1 MKEKKLTLH
10 RTHLGSRY
18 TPARARA
25 RALVMAGA
33 LAMAATPLAATSA
46 AAAGPQA
53 GPSAA
58 SALDE
63 PPAAVDWRV
72 GLAVTLAHDKGQCLE
87 LASQAYATAAALEG
101 AWVIQNHHLLKSFK
115 PRITNAAGQD
125 IYSDLCGEPRPPLGA
140 AFPAG
145 AFKEWL
151 PVASGD
157 EEALRAAVARGPV
170 RTKIDAS
177 HASFQLYNSDV
188 YDEPLCSATQTDHWV
203 TVVGYGTTLAGEDY
217 WTVKNDYG
225 TTWGE
230 LGFIRMSRNKDNQ
243 CGIATAAEEP
253 VLNPAP
259 YTAPAQNPWPVFP

>member
-1 MKEKKLTLH
+1 MH
-10 RTHLGSRY
+10 PPRPRTTGV
-18 TPARARA
+18 
-25 RALVMAGA
+25 RALAVAGCLA
-33 LAMAATPLAATSA
+33 LTAALP
-46 AAAGPQA
+46 
-53 GPSAA
+53 AA
-58 SALDE
+58 SAQAAADDA

-72 GLAVTLAHDKGQCLE
+72 GLAVTVAHDKGQCDE

-101 AWVIQNHHLLKSFK
+101 AWVIQNHHLLTTFK
-115 PRITNAAGQD
+115 PVITDASGADVYPGA
-125 IYSDLCGEPRPPLGA
+125 CGEPRPPLGV

-145 AFKEWL
+145 AFKKWL

-177 HASFQLYNSDV
+177 QASFQLYSADV
-188 YDEPLCSATQTDHWV
+188 YDEPLCSSTETDHWV
-203 TVVGYGTTLAGEDY
+203 TVVGYGTTLSGKEY

-230 LGFIRMSRNKDNQ
+230 LGFIRMSRDKGNQ

-259 YTAPAQNPWPVFP
+259 YTAPSQNPWPVFP